1 MLLLKRKKYERKEKK
16 MNVDLT
22 DIMSAAI
29 TLVLAIITVFVIP
42 LLKEKIGAAK
52 LVQILTWTNVAV
64 KAAEQLYKSE
74 QGKAKKRY
82 VLAFLDAKGYKLDP
96 IIIENLVEAAVLL
109 LHSEITKPDEL
120 PPGEQIRP

>member
-1 MLLLKRKKYERKEKK
+1 